1 MKLNIKQLLRER
13 QIDKPFAFL
22 TKNGFPDHVA
32 VKLLNDNTDRIQY
45 KHLSQLCR
53 ILWCTPD
60 QLFVLDEKE
69 LKRAPLPPGHPLLAL
84 QPRSDAPDIMK
95 KLRQL
100 PLDELKLM
108 DELLAKMRE
117 QKGE

>member
-84 QPRSDAPDIMK
+84 QPRPDAPDIMK

-100 PLDELKLM
+100 PLDKLKELDRLM
-108 DELLAKMRE
+108 EEGEK
-117 QKGE
+117 KGG